1 MAKKTVCVRYFAA
14 LREQRGLS
22 EEKRETLAE
31 TPAELYEE
39 LKTEFGFPL
48 RIDQLRVA
56 TNSTYVE
63 MTAPLKDG
71 DVLTFIPP
79 VAGG

>member
-22 EEKRETLAE
+22 EECRETAAE

-39 LKTEFGFPL
+39 LKAEFGFPL
-48 RIDQLRVA
+48 RRDQLRVA
-56 TNSTYVE
+56 TNSSYVE
-63 MTAPLKDG
+63 MNSPLKEG

>member
-1 MAKKTVCVRYFAA
+1 MASKTVSVRYFAA

-22 EEKRETLAE
+22 EESRQTVAE

-39 LKTEFGFPL
+39 LKAEFGFSL
-48 RIDQLRVA
+48 RRDQLRVA
-56 TNSTYVE
+56 TNSSYVE
-63 MTAPLKDG
+63 MNSPLKEG